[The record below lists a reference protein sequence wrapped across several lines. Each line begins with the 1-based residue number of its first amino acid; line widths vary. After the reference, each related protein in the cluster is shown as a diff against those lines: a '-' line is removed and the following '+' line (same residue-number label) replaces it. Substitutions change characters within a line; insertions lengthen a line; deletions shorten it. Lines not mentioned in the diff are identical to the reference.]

1 MWETMQV
8 VLPNIKVCAISCW
21 TIAPRLSGVMK
32 VFLTSNTSITSFDEN
47 IRQTK
52 KKNQSISTLLLKSA
66 KESIKPKRIYCISRI
81 KL

>member
-8 VLPNIKVCAISCW
+8 VPPNIKVCAISCW

-52 KKNQSISTLLLKSA
+52 KKKNQSVSTLLLLLKS
-66 KESIKPKRIYCISRI
+66 S
-81 KL
+81 